1 VMLGL
6 NRHVDL
12 SVWQPLGSSV
22 TGQKVRSQHR
32 VQVSSIAGRE
42 TVVLPPDILQFHL
55 VVGEKAYK
63 NKNNKNNK
71 DDPLE
76 DESEAAAD

>member
-1 VMLGL
+1 MT
-6 NRHVDL
+6 R
-12 SVWQPLGSSV
+12 
-22 TGQKVRSQHR
+22 QKVRSQHR

-63 NKNNKNNK
+63 NNKNNKN
-71 DDPLE
+71 DPLE

>member
-1 VMLGL
+1 MLGL

>member
-1 VMLGL
+1 MMLGL

-63 NKNNKNNK
+63 NNKNNKN
-71 DDPLE
+71 DPLE

>member
-1 VMLGL
+1 VG
-6 NRHVDL
+6 
-12 SVWQPLGSSV
+12 P
-22 TGQKVRSQHR
+22 
-32 VQVSSIAGRE
+32 IAGRE

-63 NKNNKNNK
+63 NNNNNNKN
-71 DDPLE
+71 DPLE

>member
-1 VMLGL
+1 MMLGL